1 MDGNGNYVCYSTHS
15 SINKNEVTA
24 HRLLE
29 LSSVHMLP
37 LNKCAEIHIGS
48 PLKVLKLMLFFEVYT
63 SKSLSC
69 ALGLLEQM
77 FVNLRSKQHM

>member
-1 MDGNGNYVCYSTHS
+1 MDGNYVCYSTHS

-37 LNKCAEIHIGS
+37 LNKCADDTHWFSSAQI
-48 PLKVLKLMLFFEVYT
+48 KVLILMLFFEVYT

-77 FVNLRSKQHM
+77 FVNLHSK